1 MSNIAGNH
9 CPLLALRANI
19 DIRLQKPTLTPEIQ
33 LPVNCQIGRQR
44 WHPVTQQTMP
54 DFYKFPM
61 NKFID
66 EMNNNNITK
75 KKTKSDLKMLSE
87 WYSTSV
93 IYICWILKCNVYYEN
108 VHIKVVFD
116 IVLLSSARKYVI
128 NRLLHGI
135 FHIGPSISPPPIS
148 TLQLRCR
155 AWGGSLGPIPGPK
168 WKMLRVQTH
177 NKVKPNQEY
186 RYAKF
191 INWKNNV

>member
-1 MSNIAGNH
+1 MAFFIL
-9 CPLLALRANI
+9 PLLSARNL
-19 DIRLQKPTLTPEIQ
+19 DIGPRDDPEIQ

-93 IYICWILKCNVYYEN
+93 IYICWILKCNIYYEN
-108 VHIKVVFD
+108 AHIKVVFD
-116 IVLLSSARKYVI
+116 IVLQLNFGGQCGFLKANI
-128 NRLLHGI
+128 D
-135 FHIGPSISPPPIS
+135 IGP
-148 TLQLRCR
+148 
-155 AWGGSLGPIPGPK
+155 GG
-168 WKMLRVQTH
+168 
-177 NKVKPNQEY
+177 
-186 RYAKF
+186 
-191 INWKNNV
+191 